1 MLVSYTRQRGLV
13 RGVVET
19 FDGKHPCKM
28 CAKAAELRKN
38 EGKGDPLNRPQEKK
52 PIRFAWG
59 EMVNPHHLVVT
70 GDSGIDCLK
79 LPASAKPDTTGRAK
93 DSPVVPPPERV

>member
-1 MLVSYTRQRGLV
+1 MGEMLVSYTRQGGLV

-38 EGKGDPLNRPQEKK
+38 EGKGDPMNQPQEKK
-52 PIRFAWG
+52 PALRMG
-59 EMVNPHHLVVT
+59 
-70 GDSGIDCLK
+70 
-79 LPASAKPDTTGRAK
+79 
-93 DSPVVPPPERV
+93 